1 MIRHID
7 GKVIYFYIQKYSMFW
22 RDKMKK
28 SAIFILLS
36 VLIIVGCQKQT
47 ESSGDNKNN
56 TNEIVHNNKST
67 TELIYS
73 SKWDGNPIIVTQSND
88 KIINEISEREDIEKL
103 IHLLKQA
110 NWQENVQIDIRPPD
124 LTFAWNSYEHG
135 VWINKTNL
143 ELMIFGQSNFGSLS
157 EEDSTIVYQLLTNK
171 SLDEKNES

>member
-1 MIRHID
+1 PFPSMIRHID
-7 GKVIYFYIQKYSMFW
+7 GKVIYFYIQKQTMFW

-110 NWQENVQIDIRPPD
+110 NWQEN
-124 LTFAWNSYEHG
+124 
-135 VWINKTNL
+135 
-143 ELMIFGQSNFGSLS
+143 
-157 EEDSTIVYQLLTNK
+157 
-171 SLDEKNES
+171 